1 MPKLIQTFRLN
12 QTAHNL
18 PQTTISKS
26 SIFSLLSNSSQPVE
40 TKKNLKERG
49 PKPEPEFEINA

>member
-40 TKKNLKERG
+40 NKKSKKRG
-49 PKPEPEFEINA
+49 PKPETEFEINA

>member
-40 TKKNLKERG
+40 KNLKKRG
-49 PKPEPEFEINA
+49 PKPETEFEINA